1 MSVWM
6 DLTNT
11 MRTWKGGCVGIVRAE
26 LEIAKNLKKENPE
39 IRFCVSEE
47 IGFSEIKSE
56 ELEWLWNSDSVSDAD
71 IKHFNRNNR
80 SADFEI
86 PEGLKKAI
94 NTSTARI
101 ERARILK
108 KLIHSKLHGI
118 KKILAIII
126 TNLIYIPLKIISKFN
141 NGFRNR
147 LSNKKESCEFIHPF
161 KENDIIFSC
170 GWHTSNK
177 EYQYS
182 RLKSSLGNIKLI
194 YLIYDLMLVK
204 KDLKHLYDAEKQ
216 FSEYLTWI
224 STNCDYIFYGGETAK
239 KDAEE
244 FFKENKLP
252 IKEGFPVKFG
262 SNIIKNN
269 NNCSKEDVL
278 KKYNISDEYILA
290 VGSIDPKKNY
300 MTIYRAYK
308 LMLQSLPK
316 EKIPQLVIVG
326 GHPNGITSDFIK
338 YDTELYNK
346 IILITPSDEELDI
359 IYKNCKFTILPT
371 AYEGWSLTLPE
382 SLSYGKFCLC
392 SDIEPLREIGGEL
405 TDYVETM
412 DSVEWMNKILYYN
425 ENEDVLKSYS
435 EKIEKNWKSITWK
448 DCGQKVNEYLL
459 QIANKNLEYNGKI
472 YYDLTLMWY
481 SIFSKSNV
489 SGILRTQLQL
499 AKNLITSI
507 KNIEYIVL
515 LNDRYIILDKYSINK
530 LFSEKSI
537 EEAFKTLTNQ
547 IKWLRT
553 QKTSVLYAKEKESI
567 QSEKFKEIVWLLVSL
582 FPSKIQKILV
592 RYIRDKQK
600 INEQKVNEIYYS
612 LPLKKDDIIFSVG
625 VGFGGS
631 HVYDIIKREKEKIGF
646 KFFQLIYDFTPI
658 IFPQTH
664 TEWTK
669 IFYKLFLDETYKLS
683 DVVFYGG
690 KTAMLDGMKYAKD
703 NSLPER
709 EGIPVKFGSDVTVKS
724 NLDDKKLRDKVFEK
738 YDIDKSYIMAVGSI
752 EARKNHDILYQAYLE
767 LMKTTEDL
775 PQMIFCGYPGWKT
788 EELLERLERD
798 ERIKNKIII
807 ITPDDTELEIL
818 YKNSLFTVLASL
830 YEGWS
835 LTLPESLNYGK
846 FCIASD
852 VAPLK
857 EIGGDFIDY
866 ANPYNAK
873 EWAEKIL
880 YYYRNLDKLEEKNRN
895 IEENWKSI
903 TWEECAKN
911 VAKELKKY

>member
-56 ELEWLWNSDSVSDAD
+56 ELEWLWNSDSVSDAY

-94 NTSTARI
+94 NTSPARI
-101 ERARILK
+101 ERVRILK
-108 KLIHSKLHGI
+108 KLVHSKLHGI
-118 KKILAIII
+118 KKILAILIMN
-126 TNLIYIPLKIISKFN
+126 TIYIPLKVISKL
-141 NGFRNR
+141 RNEVR
-147 LSNKKESCEFIHPF
+147 NKLFYKKENYEFIHPF

-182 RLKSSLGNIKLI
+182 RLKSSLVNIKII

-204 KDLKHLYDAEKQ
+204 KDLKYLYDAEKQ

-262 SNIIKNN
+262 SNIIKNAN
-269 NNCSKEDVL
+269 SSSKEDIL

-346 IILITPSDEELDI
+346 IILITPSDENLDV

-371 AYEGWSLTLPE
+371 AYEGWSLTLSE

-392 SDIEPLREIGGEL
+392 SDIEPLREIAGDL
-405 TDYVETM
+405 SDYVETM
-412 DSVEWMNKILYYN
+412 DSKAWMNKILYYN
-425 ENEDVLKSYS
+425 ENSYILKDYTK
-435 EKIEKNWKSITWK
+435 KIEKNWKNITWE
-448 DCGQKVNEYLL
+448 DCSKQINQKLL
-459 QIANKNLEYNGKI
+459 EIKEKRLQQENKI

-547 IKWLRT
+547 IKFLRT
-553 QKTSVLYAKEKESI
+553 QKTSVLYAKGKGSI
-567 QSEKFKEIVWLLVSL
+567 QSEKLKEIVWLIVSI
-582 FPSKIQKILV
+582 FPSKIQKIV
-592 RYIRDKQK
+592 VKYVINKRK

-631 HVYDIIKREKEKIGF
+631 HVYDIIKREKEKMGF

-703 NSLPER
+703 NNLPER

-788 EELLERLERD
+788 EELLEKLERD

-880 YYYRNLDKLEEKNRN
+880 YYYRNLDKLEEKNKN

>member
-56 ELEWLWNSDSVSDAD
+56 ELEWLWNSDSVSDAY

-94 NTSTARI
+94 NTSPARI
-101 ERARILK
+101 ERVRILK
-108 KLIHSKLHGI
+108 KLVHSKLHGI
-118 KKILAIII
+118 KKLIAILI
-126 TNLIYIPLKIISKFN
+126 TNSIYIPLKVISKF
-141 NGFRNR
+141 RNKVR
-147 LSNKKESCEFIHPF
+147 NKSFYKKENYEFIHPF

-170 GWHTSNK
+170 GWYTSNK

-194 YLIYDLMLVK
+194 YLVYDLVLVK
-204 KDLKHLYDAEKQ
+204 KGLKHLYDGQKI
-216 FSEYLTWI
+216 FSKYLTWI

-262 SNIIKNN
+262 SNIIKNAN
-269 NNCSKEDVL
+269 SCSKEDVL

-326 GHPNGITSDFIK
+326 GHPTGITGEFIGN
-338 YDTELYNK
+338 DTELYGK
-346 IILITPSDEELDI
+346 IILITPSDEELDV
-359 IYKNCKFTILPT
+359 IYRNCKFTILPT
-371 AYEGWSLTLPE
+371 VYEGWSLTLPE

-392 SDIEPLREIGGEL
+392 SDVPPLREIAGEL

-472 YYDLTLMWY
+472 YYDLTLIWH

-499 AKNLITSI
+499 AKNLIREI
-507 KNIEYIVL
+507 ENIE
-515 LNDRYIILDKYSINK
+515 
-530 LFSEKSI
+530 
-537 EEAFKTLTNQ
+537 
-547 IKWLRT
+547 
-553 QKTSVLYAKEKESI
+553 
-567 QSEKFKEIVWLLVSL
+567 
-582 FPSKIQKILV
+582 
-592 RYIRDKQK
+592 
-600 INEQKVNEIYYS
+600 
-612 LPLKKDDIIFSVG
+612 
-625 VGFGGS
+625 
-631 HVYDIIKREKEKIGF
+631 
-646 KFFQLIYDFTPI
+646 
-658 IFPQTH
+658 
-664 TEWTK
+664 
-669 IFYKLFLDETYKLS
+669 
-683 DVVFYGG
+683 
-690 KTAMLDGMKYAKD
+690 
-703 NSLPER
+703 
-709 EGIPVKFGSDVTVKS
+709 
-724 NLDDKKLRDKVFEK
+724 
-738 YDIDKSYIMAVGSI
+738 
-752 EARKNHDILYQAYLE
+752 
-767 LMKTTEDL
+767 
-775 PQMIFCGYPGWKT
+775 
-788 EELLERLERD
+788 
-798 ERIKNKIII
+798 
-807 ITPDDTELEIL
+807 
-818 YKNSLFTVLASL
+818 
-830 YEGWS
+830 
-835 LTLPESLNYGK
+835 
-846 FCIASD
+846 
-852 VAPLK
+852 
-857 EIGGDFIDY
+857 
-866 ANPYNAK
+866 
-873 EWAEKIL
+873 
-880 YYYRNLDKLEEKNRN
+880 
-895 IEENWKSI
+895 
-903 TWEECAKN
+903 
-911 VAKELKKY
+911 